1 MLPPFRIK
9 GIVGHPLHRRRRSRN
24 DDGLESDS
32 ASILSPDNQ
41 HRAEF
46 EVQGDGVVQVTA
58 KEYDRTIEEIPEARL
73 QYQDEDD
80 GETVIVGS
88 SLELSQLIGELL
100 PNSYRLPLSTL
111 NAENDPVM
119 HTFEIQQTLPVVDV
133 WRNFRLRTVTNSISG
148 QPSCQ
153 LIPPSTGSRSN
164 ASYRLKTAPLDPRST
179 TNKPSVVK
187 ADTQNE
193 SAPSGQHESFLGA
206 VANMGSNKQYPPMK
220 DTSSGIWNGPNHDT
234 ELEPFGEGASTE
246 SKFITEEGKKQ
257 AYAAGKRMREIY
269 KAYWRG
275 SYRPELEEGHTTGT
289 SGDFWSTY
297 KPTHQFSGPSPSR
310 REREPDSPESPIEPS
325 PKRLLSEFEAELS
338 RLMAQNSGLESHPK
352 HVDEPAAAAAK
363 ESTSDSA
370 STAVQGPEIGP
381 SENTNAQP
389 TSRQATEASEAISH
403 IVTVFGKSFQSL
415 LSRVAIL
422 TAELADRLPEVEQ
435 RVTDLHHQ
443 IPDQMQATIHESLQ
457 VMGGHIQTLAG
468 AMQQAATSAR
478 SSSIATSEAE
488 KVVTAQ
494 LNKLRILASDIRD
507 IGGSLIAGVEKSL
520 KPQDNSANKGTTDAS
535 SAPEAVN
542 PATKDIFIGNLPPDA
557 TENSVISV
565 LASQGFVGTV
575 TFPRDSLTGEHAGFC
590 YVHFPSTYAAGAAL
604 QALRGNL
611 IGDYTINVEPAN
623 EHSFPGSNDAA
634 ESSGTGIQHPTPELP
649 PLTTNTRRPG
659 YPSFVPVSELD
670 NDTSNIVPS
679 EQNLPTSSLCEQAT
693 IPIPEVHGNTQTQP
707 NTALLDKSESN
718 LAERY
723 PPLFA
728 SQSTDNLSTRP
739 TPPDTY
745 HGTSLLSEPNDNDCG
760 LSRYPSMQQLEQQ
773 HLFMRGP
780 WPTPDWPAP
789 RPRTTY
795 ENNINLAR
803 TGEQLAPPVPSRIPG
818 SWPWDQDSQ
827 SSIPSRPNAHESRSE
842 QGTSRD
848 PNHINPPVL
857 SDLSSPFNP
866 QPHRASPF
874 SASNVPGLRRS
885 ATERVRRPRPSLF
898 GNNPHPQRPLSSHEL
913 AEISAACENPSDLPG
928 TFPREAPT
936 AAVMEASS
944 NDPAELCLS
953 QLRALGFG
961 DDRSQD
967 ANRLRIFAEAANGD
981 LADAIEMI
989 EEERKAYEQRH
1000 VQF

>member
-1 MLPPFRIK
+1 
-9 GIVGHPLHRRRRSRN
+9 
-24 DDGLESDS
+24 
-32 ASILSPDNQ
+32 
-41 HRAEF
+41 
-46 EVQGDGVVQVTA
+46 
-58 KEYDRTIEEIPEARL
+58 
-73 QYQDEDD
+73 
-80 GETVIVGS
+80 
-88 SLELSQLIGELL
+88 
-100 PNSYRLPLSTL
+100 
-111 NAENDPVM
+111 M

-257 AYAAGKRMREIY
+257 VCCLFQISIRSGQTNPLKAYAAGKRMREIY

-325 PKRLLSEFEAELS
+325 PKPLLSEFEAELS

-352 HVDEPAAAAAK
+352 HVDEPAAATAK

-370 STAVQGPEIGP
+370 STALQGPEIGP
-381 SENTNAQP
+381 SENNNAQP

-827 SSIPSRPNAHESRSE
+827 SSIPSRPNAHENRSE

>member
-32 ASILSPDNQ
+32 ASISSLDKQ

-58 KEYDRTIEEIPEARL
+58 NEYDRTIEELPEARL

-153 LIPPSTGSRSN
+153 IIPLSTGYRSN
-164 ASYRLKTAPLDPRST
+164 ASSRLKTAPPDPPPAI
-179 TNKPSVVK
+179 NKPRVVK
-187 ADTQNE
+187 ADPQEE
-193 SAPSGQHESFLGA
+193 SAPSGQHEGCSG
-206 VANMGSNKQYPPMK
+206 VTNMESIKQYPPMK
-220 DTSSGIWNGPNHDT
+220 DTSSNIWNGPNHDT
-234 ELEPFGEGASTE
+234 EFESFGEGASAE
-246 SKFITEEGKKQ
+246 GKFITEEGKKQ

-297 KPTHQFSGPSPSR
+297 KPTHQFSGPSTST
-310 REREPDSPESPIEPS
+310 REREPDSPESPIEVS
-325 PKRLLSEFEAELS
+325 PKPFLSEFEAELS
-338 RLMAQNSGLESHPK
+338 RLMAQNSGSELHLKP
-352 HVDEPAAAAAK
+352 VDEPATATTR
-363 ESTSDSA
+363 ESSSNSTSTDGKEPV
-370 STAVQGPEIGP
+370 TGH
-381 SENTNAQP
+381 SENNNAQP
-389 TSRQATEASEAISH
+389 TSGQATEASEAISH

-415 LSRVAIL
+415 LSRVTIL
-422 TAELADRLPEVEQ
+422 KAELADRLPEVEQ
-435 RVTDLHHQ
+435 RVTDLHHH
-443 IPDQMQATIHESLQ
+443 IPDQMQATIHETLQ

-468 AMQQAATSAR
+468 VMQQAATSAR
-478 SSSIATSEAE
+478 SSSITTRETE
-488 KVVTAQ
+488 KAVTAY
-494 LNKLRILASDIRD
+494 LSNLRTLVSDIRD
-507 IGGSLIAGVEKSL
+507 IGGSLIAGFEKSL
-520 KPQDNSANKGTTDAS
+520 KPHDNCANKGTADAS

-542 PATKDIFIGNLPPDA
+542 PATQDIFIGNLPPDA
-557 TENSVISV
+557 TKNTVISV

-575 TFPRDSLTGEHAGFC
+575 TLPRDSLTGDHAGFC
-590 YVHFPSTYAAGAAL
+590 YVHFPSTYAAAAAL

-611 IGDYTINVEPAN
+611 IGDCTINVESAN
-623 EHSFPGSNDAA
+623 EHSFSGPSNAT
-634 ESSGTGIQHPTPELP
+634 ESSGTRIQHTTPELP
-649 PLTTNTRRPG
+649 HLTKNAGRPS

-679 EQNLPTSSLCEQAT
+679 EQNLPTPSLCEQAA
-693 IPIPEVHGNTQTQP
+693 IPIPEMHSNTQTQP
-707 NTALLDKSESN
+707 NTALLNKSETN

-723 PPLFA
+723 PPLFE
-728 SQSTDNLSTRP
+728 SQSTENPGTRP
-739 TPPDTY
+739 PPPDSC
-745 HGTSLLSEPNDNDCG
+745 HETSLHSEPNDNDCA

-773 HLFMRGP
+773 HLFMHGP
-780 WPTPDWPAP
+780 WPSPDWPAL
-789 RPRTTY
+789 RPRTIY
-795 ENNINLAR
+795 ENNINRAS
-803 TGEQLAPPVPSRIPG
+803 TGKPLAPPVPSRIPG

-827 SSIPSRPNAHESRSE
+827 SSIPSMSNANESRTE
-842 QGTSRD
+842 HGIYRD

-857 SDLSSPFNP
+857 SDLSSPLNP
-866 QPHRASPF
+866 LHRRASPF
-874 SASNVPGLRRS
+874 SASNVSGLRRS

-898 GNNPHPQRPLSSHEL
+898 ENNPYPERRLSSHEL

-928 TFPREAPT
+928 TFPRETPT
-936 AAVMEASS
+936 AAVMEASP
-944 NDPAELCLS
+944 NDPTELCLS

-967 ANRLRIFAEAANGD
+967 VNRLRIFAEAANGD
-981 LADAIEMI
+981 LAEAIEMI

>member
-9 GIVGHPLHRRRRSRN
+9 GIVGHPLHRQRRSRN

-32 ASILSPDNQ
+32 ASIPGPDNQ
-41 HRAEF
+41 HRADF

-58 KEYDRTIEEIPEARL
+58 NEYDRTIEELPEARL

-133 WRNFRLRTVTNSISG
+133 WRNFRMRTVTNSISG

-153 LIPPSTGSRSN
+153 LIPPSTGYRSN
-164 ASYRLKTAPLDPRST
+164 AGYRLETASPNPSPAI
-179 TNKPSVVK
+179 NKPCVVK
-187 ADTQNE
+187 ADTQKE
-193 SAPSGQHESFLGA
+193 CAPSGQHKSCLGA
-206 VANMGSNKQYPPMK
+206 VANVEGNKQHPPMK
-220 DTSSGIWNGPNHDT
+220 DTSSGIWNGPNH
-234 ELEPFGEGASTE
+234 ESFGEGASTE

-269 KAYWRG
+269 KTYWRG
-275 SYRPELEEGHTTGT
+275 SYRPELEEGHTTGI

-297 KPTHQFSGPSPSR
+297 KPTHQFSGPSSCTK
-310 REREPDSPESPIEPS
+310 EREPDSPESPIETS
-325 PKRLLSEFEAELS
+325 PKPLLSEFEAELS
-338 RLMAQNSGLESHPK
+338 RLMAQNSESESHLKP
-352 HVDEPAAAAAK
+352 VEELATATAK
-363 ESTSDSA
+363 EATSDSA
-370 STAVQGPEIGP
+370 STPVQGPATEQ
-381 SENTNAQP
+381 SENNDAQP
-389 TSRQATEASEAISH
+389 TSGQATKTSEAISH

-415 LSRVAIL
+415 LSRVTIL

-443 IPDQMQATIHESLQ
+443 IPDQMQATIHETLQ

-468 AMQQAATSAR
+468 VMQQAATSAR

-488 KVVTAQ
+488 KAVTAQ
-494 LNKLRILASDIRD
+494 LNKLRTLASDIRD
-507 IGGSLIAGVEKSL
+507 IGGSLIAGFEKSL
-520 KPQDNSANKGTTDAS
+520 KPQDNCANKGTADAS

-542 PATKDIFIGNLPPDA
+542 PATKDIFIGNLPPEA
-557 TENSVISV
+557 TENSVISL

-575 TFPRDSLTGEHAGFC
+575 TFPRDSLTGDHAGFC
-590 YVHFPSTYAAGAAL
+590 YVHFPSTYAAAAAL

-623 EHSFPGSNDAA
+623 EHSFSGQSNAT
-634 ESSGTGIQHPTPELP
+634 EPSGTCAQRPTPELP
-649 PLTTNTRRPG
+649 PLATNTRGPG

-670 NDTSNIVPS
+670 NDTSNSAPS
-679 EQNLPTSSLCEQAT
+679 EQNLPAPSLSEQAT
-693 IPIPEVHGNTQTQP
+693 IPIPEVQGNTQTQP
-707 NTALLDKSESN
+707 NTALLDKSEAN

-728 SQSTDNLSTRP
+728 SQSTENLSARP
-739 TPPDTY
+739 PPHDTY
-745 HGTSLLSEPNDNDCG
+745 RGTSLLSGPNHNDCG
-760 LSRYPSMQQLEQQ
+760 PSRYPSMQQLEQQ

-780 WPTPDWPAP
+780 WRTPDWPAP
-789 RPRTTY
+789 RPCTTY
-795 ENNINLAR
+795 ENNINRAS
-803 TGEQLAPPVPSRIPG
+803 TGEQLAPPVPNRIPG

-827 SSIPSRPNAHESRSE
+827 SSLPSRPNANERRTEH
-842 QGTSRD
+842 GTSRD
-848 PNHINPPVL
+848 SNHINPPVL

-866 QPHRASPF
+866 HPYRASPF
-874 SASNVPGLRRS
+874 SASNVSGLRRS

-898 GNNPHPQRPLSSHEL
+898 GNSPYPQRPLSSHEL

-936 AAVMEASS
+936 AAVTEASP
-944 NDPAELCLS
+944 NDPTELCLS

-967 ANRLRIFAEAANGD
+967 VNRLRIFAEAANGD
-981 LADAIEMI
+981 LAEAIEMI